1 MSDSGM
7 STMAAYFLGAASERN
22 APTLPWQ
29 RPAPVVSERDYN
41 EAMALVD
48 RAIAKGQRL
57 DAALTK
63 AKRTIA
69 DERETILRLEQAL
82 AAARAQVA
90 KEQSTVA
97 FGKRLAHKW
106 YDQAEAYKE
115 ALINHGVAVPPDVPI
130 K

>member
-1 MSDSGM
+1 MSDSGI
-7 STMAAYFLGAASERN
+7 STMTAYFLGAASERS
-22 APTLPWQ
+22 APRLPWN
-29 RPAPVVSERDYN
+29 RPAPTVPMADYD
-41 EAMALVD
+41 ELLATAQ
-48 RAIAKGQRL
+48 RAVREMQRL
-57 DAALTK
+57 DRELTVAKSALASEK
-63 AKRTIA
+63 
-69 DERETILRLEQAL
+69 ETNARLEQAL

-115 ALINHGVAVPPDVPI
+115 ALINHGVEVPPDVPM